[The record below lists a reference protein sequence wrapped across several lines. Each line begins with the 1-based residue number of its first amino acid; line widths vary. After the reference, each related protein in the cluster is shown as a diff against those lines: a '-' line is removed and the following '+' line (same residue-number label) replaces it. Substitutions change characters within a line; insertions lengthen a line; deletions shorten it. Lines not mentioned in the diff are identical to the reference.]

1 MTTKKRFEQPSVS
14 FLILQREI
22 PAAVFKARCLEI
34 MDEVQRTGESVTITK
49 HRKPVARLV
58 PVPTS
63 RTGGFIGCLAGEAII
78 LGDIVGPID
87 GEEWRGDEENLT

>member
-1 MTTKKRFEQPSVS
+1 MS

-34 MDEVQRTGESVTITK
+34 MDEVERTGEGVTITK
-49 HRKPVARLV
+49 HRKPVARLE
-58 PVPTS
+58 PIRKPHA
-63 RTGGFIGCLAGEAII
+63 GGFVGSMVGQAVI

-87 GEEWRGDEENLT
+87 DSEWTGDEENLT